1 MAAAGEYEVVVGVVP
16 QVEVDAMEDMKV
28 VVTVAEMMVAVV
40 SVVLLV
46 AKEEVEGMV
55 ETLVMEG
62 DVLEN

>member
-1 MAAAGEYEVVVGVVP
+1 MVVGVVP